1 MNEPTGNSMDGL
13 MLSGVASGITEN
25 IIEVNEQNFQ
35 TAVLEESSKR
45 LVVIDF
51 WADWCAP
58 CKALMPVLEKLAN
71 EYAGQFLLAKVNA
84 DEQQNI
90 SGQFGIRSLPTVI
103 FMKEGQ
109 PVDAFQGAQSEKEI
123 REFLDKHLPKP
134 WDAQLAQAQQMLADK
149 DYQAALETLRPAY
162 KDSEQR
168 YDIAMS
174 LAFTLIEMNRCDEA
188 QTVMEAIAL
197 VDREPHYDR
206 LLATLQLK
214 QEAGKSP
221 EIQAL
226 EEQLNKEPENLELAY
241 QLALQFNQNNQFK
254 EALDLLL
261 MVVKK
266 DKEFQE
272 GAAKKAFLDVLASMG
287 KGEPLAVE
295 YQRKFFNIL
304 Y

>member
-1 MNEPTGNSMDGL
+1 MNGLTDNSMDGL
-13 MLSGVASGITEN
+13 MVSGVGSGISEN
-25 IIEVNEQNFQ
+25 IIEINEQNFQ
-35 TAVLEESSKR
+35 TAVLDESSKR

-71 EYAGQFLLAKVNA
+71 EYDGQFLLAKVNA

-109 PVDAFQGAQSEKEI
+109 PVDAFQGGQSEKEI

-134 WDAQLAQAQQMLADK
+134 WDAQLVQAQQMLADK

-162 KDSEQR
+162 KNSEQR

-188 QTVMEAIAL
+188 QTVMDDIAL
-197 VDREPHYDR
+197 ADREAHYDR

-226 EEQLNKEPENLELAY
+226 EDQLNDDPDNLELTY
-241 QLALQFNQNNQFK
+241 QLALQFSQNSQYK

-261 MVVKK
+261 TVIKK

-272 GAAKKAFLDVLASMG
+272 GAAKKAFLDVLASLG

-295 YQRKFFNIL
+295 YQRKFFNML

>member
-13 MLSGVASGITEN
+13 MVSGVASGISEN
-25 IIEVNEQNFQ
+25 IIEINEQNFQ

-134 WDAQLAQAQQMLADK
+134 WDAELEKAQKMLADQ

-188 QTVMEAIAL
+188 QTVMDAIAL
-197 VDREPHYDR
+197 ADRDPHYDR

-226 EEQLNKEPENLELAY
+226 EEQLNDDPNNLDLAY
-241 QLALQFNQNNQFK
+241 QLALQFSQNNHYK

-261 MVVKK
+261 TVIKE

-272 GAAKKAFLDVLASMG
+272 GAAKKAFLDVLASLG

-295 YQRKFFNIL
+295 YQRKFFNML

>member
-1 MNEPTGNSMDGL
+1 MV
-13 MLSGVASGITEN
+13 SGVASGISEN
-25 IIEVNEQNFQ
+25 IIEINEQNFQ

-134 WDAQLAQAQQMLADK
+134 WDAELEKAQKMLADQ

-188 QTVMEAIAL
+188 QTVMDAIAL
-197 VDREPHYDR
+197 ADRDPHYDR

-226 EEQLNKEPENLELAY
+226 EEQLNDDPNNLDLAY
-241 QLALQFNQNNQFK
+241 QLALQFSQNNHYK

-261 MVVKK
+261 TVIKE

-272 GAAKKAFLDVLASMG
+272 GAAKKAFLDVLASLG

-295 YQRKFFNIL
+295 YQRKFFNML

>member
-1 MNEPTGNSMDGL
+1 MNDLMDAAMNETTAGNTVG
-13 MLSGVASGITEN
+13 N
-25 IIEVNEQNFQ
+25 IIDVNEQNFQ
-35 TAVLEESSKR
+35 SAVLDESSKR

-109 PVDAFQGAQSEKEI
+109 PIDAFQGAQSEKEI
-123 REFLDKHLPKP
+123 REILDKHLPKP
-134 WDAQLAQAQQMLADK
+134 WDAQLAQAQQLLAEK
-149 DYQAALETLRPAY
+149 DYPAALEVLRPAY

-174 LAFTLIEMNRCDEA
+174 LAFTLFEMHRLDET
-188 QTVMEAIAL
+188 QTVMDAIPF
-197 VDREPHYDR
+197 VDREAHYDR
-206 LLATLQLK
+206 LLASLELK
-214 QEAGKSP
+214 REAGKSP

-226 EEQLNKEPENLELAY
+226 EEQLNKDPDNLELSY
-241 QLALQFNQNNQFK
+241 QLALQFSQNNQFK

-261 MVVKK
+261 MVIKEE
-266 DKEFQE
+266 KEFQE
-272 GAAKKAFLDVLASMG
+272 GAAKKAFLDVLASLG

-295 YQRKFFNIL
+295 YQRKFFNML

>member
-1 MNEPTGNSMDGL
+1 MNEITGNSMDGL

-103 FMKEGQ
+103 FMKDGQ

-134 WDAQLAQAQQMLADK
+134 WDAQLAQAQQMLADQ
-149 DYQAALETLRPAY
+149 DYQAALETLRPAH
-162 KDSEQR
+162 KDSEKR
-168 YDIAMS
+168 
-174 LAFTLIEMNRCDEA
+174 
-188 QTVMEAIAL
+188 
-197 VDREPHYDR
+197 
-206 LLATLQLK
+206 
-214 QEAGKSP
+214 
-221 EIQAL
+221 
-226 EEQLNKEPENLELAY
+226 
-241 QLALQFNQNNQFK
+241 
-254 EALDLLL
+254 
-261 MVVKK
+261 
-266 DKEFQE
+266 
-272 GAAKKAFLDVLASMG
+272 
-287 KGEPLAVE
+287 
-295 YQRKFFNIL
+295 
-304 Y
+304 

>member
-13 MLSGVASGITEN
+13 MVSGVASGISEN
-25 IIEVNEQNFQ
+25 IIEINEQNFQ
-35 TAVLEESSKR
+35 TAVLEESSRR

-134 WDAQLAQAQQMLADK
+134 WDAELEKAQKMLADQ

-168 YDIAMS
+168 YDIAIS

-197 VDREPHYDR
+197 VDRDAQYDR

-226 EEQLNKEPENLELAY
+226 EEQLNNDPNNLELAY
-241 QLALQFNQNNQFK
+241 QLALQFSQNNHYK

-261 MVVKK
+261 TVIKE

-272 GAAKKAFLDVLASMG
+272 GAAKKAFLDVLASLG

-295 YQRKFFNIL
+295 YQRKFFNML

>member
-1 MNEPTGNSMDGL
+1 MNEITGNSMDGL

-103 FMKEGQ
+103 FMKDGQ

-134 WDAQLAQAQQMLADK
+134 WDAQLAQAQQMLADQ

-206 LLATLQLK
+206 LFAKLQLK

-226 EEQLNKEPENLELAY
+226 EEQLNKEPENLDLAY
-241 QLALQFNQNNQFK
+241 QLALQFNQNNQYK

>member
-1 MNEPTGNSMDGL
+1 MNERTGGL
-13 MLSGVASGITEN
+13 VGGSLVSKGVATMSEH
-25 IIEVNEQNFQ
+25 IIDVNEQNFQ
-35 TAVLEESSKR
+35 NAVLEESSQR

-109 PVDAFQGAQSEKEI
+109 PIDAFQGAQSEKEI
-123 REFLDKHLPKP
+123 REALDKHLPKP
-134 WDAQLAQAQQMLADK
+134 WDEQLEKAQTMLAEK

-168 YDIAMS
+168 YDIALS

-188 QTVMEAIAL
+188 QTVMNAIAF
-197 VDREPHYDR
+197 VDREAHYDR
-206 LLATLQLK
+206 LLASLELK
-214 QEAGKSP
+214 REAGKSP

-226 EEQLNKEPENLELAY
+226 EEQLNKDPENLQLAY
-241 QLALQFNQNNQFK
+241 QLALQFSQNNQFK

-261 MVVKK
+261 MVLKD
-266 DKEFQE
+266 DKEYQE
-272 GAAKKAFLDVLASMG
+272 GAAKKAYLDLLAAMG
-287 KGEPLAVE
+287 KGEPLAIE
-295 YQRKFFNIL
+295 YQRKFFNML

>member
-1 MNEPTGNSMDGL
+1 
-13 MLSGVASGITEN
+13 
-25 IIEVNEQNFQ
+25 
-35 TAVLEESSKR
+35 
-45 LVVIDF
+45 
-51 WADWCAP
+51 
-58 CKALMPVLEKLAN
+58 MPVLEKLAN

-109 PVDAFQGAQSEKEI
+109 PIDAFQGAQSEKEI
-123 REFLDKHLPKP
+123 REVLDKHLPKP
-134 WDAQLAQAQQMLADK
+134 WDEQLEKAQTMLAEK

-168 YDIAMS
+168 YDIALS

-188 QTVMEAIAL
+188 QTVMDAIAF
-197 VDREPHYDR
+197 VDREAHYDR
-206 LLATLQLK
+206 LLASLELK
-214 QEAGKSP
+214 REAGKSP

-226 EEQLNKEPENLELAY
+226 EEQLNKDPENLQLAY
-241 QLALQFNQNNQFK
+241 QLALQFSQNNQFK

-261 MVVKK
+261 MVLKD

-272 GAAKKAFLDVLASMG
+272 GAAKKAYLDLLAAMG
-287 KGEPLAVE
+287 KGEPLAIE
-295 YQRKFFNIL
+295 YQRKFFNML

>member
-13 MLSGVASGITEN
+13 MLSGVASGIAEN

-35 TAVLEESSKR
+35 TAVLEESSRR

-103 FMKEGQ
+103 FMKDGQ
-109 PVDAFQGAQSEKEI
+109 PVDAFQGGQSEKEI

-149 DYQAALETLRPAY
+149 DYQLALETLRPAY

-188 QTVMEAIAL
+188 QTVMDAIAL

-226 EEQLNKEPENLELAY
+226 EEQLNKDPDNLDLAY

>member
-1 MNEPTGNSMDGL
+1 MNKRTGILASG
-13 MLSGVASGITEN
+13 SQVSEGVATMSEH
-25 IIEVNEQNFQ
+25 IIDVNEQNFQ
-35 TAVLEESSKR
+35 TAVLEESSQR

-58 CKALMPVLEKLAN
+58 CKALMPVLEKLAH
-71 EYAGQFLLAKVNA
+71 EYAGQFVLAKVNA

-109 PVDAFQGAQSEKEI
+109 PIDAFQGAKSEKEI
-123 REFLDKHLPKP
+123 REVLDKHLPKP
-134 WDAQLAQAQQMLADK
+134 WDAQLEQAQQMLADK
-149 DYQAALETLRPAY
+149 DYQAALETLRRAY

-168 YDIAMS
+168 YDIALS
-174 LAFTLIEMNRCDEA
+174 LAFALIEMNRCDEA
-188 QTVMEAIAL
+188 QTVMDTIAF
-197 VDREPHYDR
+197 VDREAHYDR
-206 LLATLQLK
+206 LLASLELK
-214 QEAGKSP
+214 REAGKSP

-226 EEQLNKEPENLELAY
+226 EEQLNNDPDNLQLAY
-241 QLALQFNQNNQFK
+241 QLAVQFSQNNQFK

-261 MVVKK
+261 MVLKD

-272 GAAKKAFLDVLASMG
+272 GAAKKAYLDVLAAMG
-287 KGEPLAVE
+287 KGEPLAIE
-295 YQRKFFNIL
+295 YQRKFFNML

>member
-1 MNEPTGNSMDGL
+1 MNERTGGL
-13 MLSGVASGITEN
+13 VGGSLVSKGVATMSEH
-25 IIEVNEQNFQ
+25 IIDVNEQNFQ
-35 TAVLEESSKR
+35 NAVLEESSQR

-84 DEQQNI
+84 DEQQSI
-90 SGQFGIRSLPTVI
+90 AGQFGIRSLPTVI

-109 PVDAFQGAQSEKEI
+109 PIDAFQGAQSEKEV
-123 REFLDKHLPKP
+123 REVLDKHLPKP
-134 WDAQLAQAQQMLADK
+134 WDAQLEKAQTMLAEK

-168 YDIAMS
+168 YDIALS

-188 QTVMEAIAL
+188 QTVMDAIAF
-197 VDREPHYDR
+197 VDREAHYDR
-206 LLATLQLK
+206 LLASLELK
-214 QEAGKSP
+214 REAGKSP

-226 EEQLNKEPENLELAY
+226 EEQLNKDPENLQLAY
-241 QLALQFNQNNQFK
+241 QLALQFSQNNQFK

-261 MVVKK
+261 MVLKD

-272 GAAKKAFLDVLASMG
+272 GAAKKAYLDLLAAMG
-287 KGEPLAVE
+287 KGEPLAIE
-295 YQRKFFNIL
+295 YQRKFFNML

>member
-1 MNEPTGNSMDGL
+1 MV
-13 MLSGVASGITEN
+13 SGVTAGISEN
-25 IIEVNEQNFQ
+25 ILDINEQNFQ
-35 TAVLEESSKR
+35 TAVIEESSKR

-71 EYAGQFLLAKVNA
+71 EYAGQFVLAKVNA
-84 DEQQNI
+84 DEQPKI

-103 FMKEGQ
+103 FMKDGQ
-109 PVDAFQGAQSEKEI
+109 PIDAFQGAQSEKEI
-123 REFLDKHLPKP
+123 RETLGKHLPKP
-134 WDAQLAQAQQMLADK
+134 WDEQLAKAQKMLADK

-174 LAFTLIEMNRCDEA
+174 LAFTLVELNRCDEA
-188 QTVMEAIAL
+188 QTVMDAIAL
-197 VDREPHYDR
+197 VDREAHFDR
-206 LLATLQLK
+206 LLASLELK
-214 QEAGKSP
+214 REAGKSP
-221 EIQAL
+221 QIQAL
-226 EEQLNKEPENLELAY
+226 EEQLNKDLDNLELIY
-241 QLALQFNQNNQFK
+241 QLSLQYNQNNQFK

-261 MVVKK
+261 TIIKA
-266 DKEFQE
+266 DKEFQD
-272 GAAKKAFLDVLASMG
+272 GAAKKAYIDVLASMG

-295 YQRKFFNIL
+295 YQRKFFNVL

>member
-1 MNEPTGNSMDGL
+1 MNERTDGL
-13 MLSGVASGITEN
+13 VGGSLVSKGVATMSEH
-25 IIEVNEQNFQ
+25 IIDVNEQNFQ
-35 TAVLEESSKR
+35 NAVLEESSQR

-109 PVDAFQGAQSEKEI
+109 PIDAFQGAQSEKEI
-123 REFLDKHLPKP
+123 REVLDKHLPKP
-134 WDAQLAQAQQMLADK
+134 WDEQLEKAQTMLAEK

-168 YDIAMS
+168 YDIALS

-188 QTVMEAIAL
+188 QTVMDAIAF
-197 VDREPHYDR
+197 VDREAHYDR
-206 LLATLQLK
+206 LLASLELK
-214 QEAGKSP
+214 REAGKSP

-226 EEQLNKEPENLELAY
+226 EEQLNNDPDNLQLAY
-241 QLALQFNQNNQFK
+241 QLALQFSQNNQFK

-261 MVVKK
+261 MVLKD
-266 DKEFQE
+266 DKEFQ
-272 GAAKKAFLDVLASMG
+272 GGTAKKAYLDLLASMG
-287 KGEPLAVE
+287 KGEPLAIE
-295 YQRKFFNIL
+295 YQRKFFNML

>member
-226 EEQLNKEPENLELAY
+226 EEQLNKEPENLDLAY
-241 QLALQFNQNNQFK
+241 QLALQFNQNNQYK

>member
-13 MLSGVASGITEN
+13 MVSGVASGISEN
-25 IIEVNEQNFQ
+25 IIEINEQNFQ

-134 WDAQLAQAQQMLADK
+134 WDAELEKAQKMLADQ

-188 QTVMEAIAL
+188 QTVMDAIAL
-197 VDREPHYDR
+197 ADRDPHYDR

-226 EEQLNKEPENLELAY
+226 EEQLNDDPNNLELAY
-241 QLALQFNQNNQFK
+241 QLALQFSQNNHYK

-261 MVVKK
+261 TVIKE

-272 GAAKKAFLDVLASMG
+272 GAAKKAFLDVLASLG

-295 YQRKFFNIL
+295 YQRKFFNML